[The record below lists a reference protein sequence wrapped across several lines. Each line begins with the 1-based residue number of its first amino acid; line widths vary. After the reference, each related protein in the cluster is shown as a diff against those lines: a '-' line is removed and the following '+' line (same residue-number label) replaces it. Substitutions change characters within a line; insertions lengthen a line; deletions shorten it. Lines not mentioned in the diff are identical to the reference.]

1 MTQDLSKN
9 ANRFI
14 IFSVFFTA
22 RAYYP
27 VLAILFLDLGLTL
40 DQFVLLNLVWAATI
54 FLFEVPS
61 GALAD
66 TIGRRKLLIAASV
79 LMIVEMTC
87 LLFAPRDGGVL
98 LLVLCTLNRICSGL
112 SEACASGADEALAYD
127 SLAKENRTAAW
138 DNLLARAMR
147 WRSAGFVI
155 AMIIGG
161 LLYDPK
167 VINFIMPAS
176 FQLTADLVHRLPV
189 VLVLCQAFVC
199 LVFTLRMVE
208 PRQNEIE
215 PIQNKSEV
223 IQNEIETSQNEKERN
238 QSESEHHKDYPAVK
252 STVANTIRLTLNTA
266 RWVLTNRVL
275 LVAILIGVAIDSI
288 TRNFATINS
297 SYFRMIE
304 LPEWTYG
311 FIGAIMGVMAWF
323 IPAIAKRLNER
334 FSMLANLGF
343 TAVTSLIGLI
353 IVVPMWPIYGVLPA
367 IFLMTMIGFLS
378 FTLSRVLHQEA
389 DSSRRA
395 TVLSVKGL
403 IFNFGYGAFSLGF
416 SGLLAYASKESKDT
430 ALQQVLTWQVPYF
443 TIFIVALFVWAGFY
457 LKRKN

>member
-1 MTQDLSKN
+1 MKPDSSKN
-9 ANRFI
+9 PHRFI

-27 VLAILFLDLGLTL
+27 ILAILFLDLGLSL
-40 DQFVLLNLVWAATI
+40 DQFVMLNLIWAATI

-79 LMIVEMTC
+79 LMIIEMTC

-98 LLVLCTLNRICSGL
+98 LLVLCTINRICSGL
-112 SEACASGADEALAYD
+112 SEACASGADEAIAYD
-127 SLAKENRTAAW
+127 SLPQENRSAAW
-138 DNLLARAMR
+138 DSLLATAMR

-167 VINFIMPAS
+167 IINVVMPEN
-176 FQLTADLVHRLPV
+176 FQLTADIVHRLPV
-189 VLVLCQAFVC
+189 ALVLLQAFVC
-199 LVFTLRMVE
+199 LLFTLRMVE
-208 PRQNEIE
+208 PI
-215 PIQNKSEV
+215 PHATHAQNK
-223 IQNEIETSQNEKERN
+223 ETEKL
-238 QSESEHHKDYPAVK
+238 K
-252 STVANTIRLTLNTA
+252 STVGDTIHLTLKTMH
-266 RWVLTNRVL
+266 WVLTNRNL
-275 LVAILIGVAIDSI
+275 LVVILIGVAIDSI

-297 SYFRMIE
+297 SYFRDIA

-311 FIGAIMGVMAWF
+311 FIGAGMGLLAWF
-323 IPAIAKRLNER
+323 VPAIAERLNNR

-343 TAVTSLIGLI
+343 VAVTVLIGLI
-353 IVVPMWPIYGVLPA
+353 LIVPMWPIYGVLPA
-367 IFLMTMIGFLS
+367 IFLMTMMGFLS
-378 FTLSRVLHQEA
+378 FTISRVLHQEA
-389 DSSRRA
+389 DSSQRA

-403 IFNFGYGAFSLGF
+403 IFNFGYGAFSLCF
-416 SGLLAYASKESKDT
+416 SGLLAYASKESKET
-430 ALQQVLTWQVPYF
+430 ALQHVLMWQVPYF
-443 TIFIVALFVWAGFY
+443 AILIAVLFVWANFY

>member
-9 ANRFI
+9 SNRFI

-79 LMIVEMTC
+79 LMIIEMTC

-98 LLVLCTLNRICSGL
+98 LFVLCTINRICSGL
-112 SEACASGADEALAYD
+112 SEACASGADEAIAYD
-127 SLAKENRTAAW
+127 SLPQENRTAAW
-138 DNLLARAMR
+138 DSLLAKTMR

-155 AMIIGG
+155 AMIVGG

-167 VINFIMPAS
+167 IINFLLPTS
-176 FQLTADLVHRLPV
+176 LQLTTDLAHRLPV
-189 VLVLCQAFVC
+189 ALVLCQAVVC
-199 LVFTLRMVE
+199 LVFTLQMVE
-208 PRQNEIE
+208 PLNQLKSEGN
-215 PIQNKSEV
+215 QLKSEV
-223 IQNEIETSQNEKERN
+223 NKNENA
-238 QSESEHHKDYPAVK
+238 HHKNPPAVK
-252 STVANTIRLTLNTA
+252 STMANTIRLTLNTA
-266 RWVLTNRVL
+266 RWVLTNRIL

-311 FIGAIMGVMAWF
+311 FIGAIMGVIAWF
-323 IPAIAKRLNER
+323 VPGIAKRLNER

-343 TAVTSLIGLI
+343 TAATCLIGLI

-367 IFLMTMIGFLS
+367 VFLMTMMGFLS

-430 ALQQVLTWQVPYF
+430 ALQQVLMWQIPYF
-443 TIFIVALFVWAGFY
+443 TILIVMFFVWANIY
-457 LKRKN
+457 LKHKRSAKRQR